1 MGLLGP
7 CAVGSA
13 VTLGPLALKGA
24 SRKWAGIAP
33 RASTNVLPSDERMET
48 GDEGRG
54 GSAIAAE
61 AGGEIEERKD
71 GGGCSHVS
79 VGKKELSGDRER
91 IGSPFIAAVG
101 MTEVL
106 VCNCLGENPSGA

>member
-33 RASTNVLPSDERMET
+33 RASTIVLPSDERMET
-48 GDEGRG
+48 GD
-54 GSAIAAE
+54 
-61 AGGEIEERKD
+61 
-71 GGGCSHVS
+71 SHVS